1 MKKFIHLELK
11 GGLGNQLFQ
20 YYAGFYSSNI
30 SNRILIFDERQVKNE
45 IFFKSRIQSGM
56 QINGLKQVKGIE
68 NIYLRLSKRNIILF
82 DNKVVQ
88 KFKKIIMPKSF
99 LNFSPKGDTGTILD
113 PSVFNFKNNHAR
125 VLKLSGYFQSPK
137 IVSEAIK
144 LGALTQI
151 ECKNPSKEL
160 TFYLNQSK
168 KLSPI
173 GIHIRLLDYYSD
185 IPIIKIKNY
194 ILQSVSYFREQSID
208 SPLWFFSDNLEYLN
222 RILPEEL
229 KSSESAYFGPKDFTD
244 VETLVLLSSCKYL
257 ILSRSTFSY
266 WAGFFQKSQLVA
278 YPDPIS
284 LENDFEN
291 YDLLSVVPASWRK
304 ISF

>member
-1 MKKFIHLELK
+1 MKKFIHLELQ

-20 YYAGFYSSNI
+20 YYAGFYSSSI
-30 SNRILIFDERQVKNE
+30 SDRILVFDERQVKNE
-45 IFFKSRIQSGM
+45 IFFKSRVQSGM

-68 NIYLRLSKRNIILF
+68 NIYLRFSKRNITLF
-82 DNKVVQ
+82 TNKVIQ
-88 KFKKIIMPKSF
+88 KFKKIIKPESF
-99 LNFSPKGDTGTILD
+99 LNFSPGGDTGAMLD
-113 PSVFNFKNNHAR
+113 PSVLNFKNNNAR

-160 TFYLNQSK
+160 MFYLNQSK
-168 KLSPI
+168 LLSPI

-185 IPIIKIKNY
+185 IPNIKIKNY
-194 ILQSVSYFREQSID
+194 ILQSVGYFRAQSVD
-208 SPLWFFSDNLEYLN
+208 SPLWFFSDDLEYLN

-229 KSSESAYFGPKDFTD
+229 KSSDIAYFGPKDFSD
-244 VETLVLLSSCKYL
+244 VETLVLLISCKYL

-284 LENDFEN
+284 LKNDFEN
-291 YDLLSVVPASWRK
+291 YDLLSAAPASWKR